1 MQGSG
6 YMIVVR
12 RGYMNTQ
19 FKKGVLEMLVL
30 LSISKEDKYG
40 YELVEEIAEAFEVKE
55 GTIYPLLKRL
65 TNEKYCDTYFRA
77 STEGPA
83 RKYYMITHLG
93 KDKLASIIKEWNSF
107 ETNVTKYIDKRWN
120 NE

>member
-1 MQGSG
+1 
-6 YMIVVR
+6 
-12 RGYMNTQ
+12 MNTQ

-30 LSISKEDKYG
+30 LSISEKDKYG
-40 YELVEEIAEAFEVKE
+40 YELVEEIAEAVEIKE

-65 TNEKYCDTYFRA
+65 TNEKLCDTYFKA

-83 RKYYMITHLG
+83 RKYYMITYSG
-93 KDKLASIIKEWNSF
+93 KDRLKEFIEEWNSF
-107 ETNVTKYIDKRWN
+107 NKSVEKFIDKRWN